1 MAGLT
6 VEMWPIERCIPYCR
20 NPRKNDEQVDR
31 TASAI
36 KEFGFR
42 IPIVAKSDG
51 SLVDGHLRLK
61 AAQKLGLKE
70 VPVALADELTEAQ
83 VKAFRILA
91 NKSANWAEWEP
102 DLLKLELQELQELDF
117 DLELTGFELPELEDI
132 MGAGADGGTEGQTD
146 PDAVPEAQEEPVSRL
161 GDVWLLGRHRLMCG
175 DSTDAGSLALLMNG
189 EKADICFAS
198 PPYNMQASGIAK
210 AFNSNKV
217 KDAYGIKDGTYDE
230 FSDALCREEYASLLN
245 KSLDCCLENADEVFF
260 NIGILAE
267 SKAGIIDMLAAHKN
281 QLSDILVWNKDHC
294 LPLYLPTQKHM
305 VSHICELIFCFNHSG
320 DRTFK
325 HSQWELGEMH
335 NRIDV
340 SGQHS
345 NEFSKIHHATFPV
358 ELPVYVIK
366 WFTKNSVLDCF
377 GGTGSTLIAAEQLG
391 RKSYTMELS
400 PRYVDVIV
408 MRWQEFTGQKATLES
423 SGKTFDETGAER
435 A

>member
-1 MAGLT
+1 MAELK

-31 TASAI
+31 MASAI
-36 KEFGFR
+36 REFGFR

-132 MGAGADGGTEGQTD
+132 LGEGAGGGTEGQTD

-175 DSTDAGSLALLMNG
+175 DSTDAGSVALLMENG
-189 EKADICFAS
+189 KADLVLTD
-198 PPYNMQASGIAK
+198 PPYGVKRDKGFGGAE
-210 AFNSNKV
+210 AFNGKGAPI
-217 KDAYGIKDGTYDE
+217 KRRAYDDAW
-230 FSDALCREEYASLLN
+230 DAETPSQEAFDL
-245 KSLDCCLENADEVFF
+245 
-260 NIGILAE
+260 
-267 SKAGIIDMLAAHKN
+267 MLAQAQSVIVFGGNFFTDK
-281 QLSDILVWNKDHC
+281 LPCSGFWLVWDKHNTMPTFGDC
-294 LPLYLPTQKHM
+294 ELAWTNLPRQSVKKYDFQYNGLIGKEKERFHPTQKP
-305 VSHICELIFCFNHSG
+305 VGLFEAILADFSAE
-320 DRTFK
+320 
-325 HSQWELGEMH
+325 
-335 NRIDV
+335 
-340 SGQHS
+340 GQ
-345 NEFSKIHHATFPV
+345 T
-358 ELPVYVIK
+358 
-366 WFTKNSVLDCF
+366 VLDLF
-377 GGTGSTLIAAEQLG
+377 GGSGSTLIACEMTG
-391 RKSYTMELS
+391 RVCRMMELS

-408 MRWQEFTGQKATLES
+408 RRWQDFTGQEATLAD
-423 SGKTFDETGAER
+423 GGRTFARVKEER
-435 A
+435 GG